1 MSSAES
7 SEFSTNSRTV
17 VYSDLP
23 GCAPQP
29 KEESVRVGK
38 REGRGQR
45 GGVYVV
51 EAGDIFVVRE
61 ELCRRLGLQV
71 PIAAPLRASLGGHF
85 WVVCPQPRRSP
96 VTTPPWGLHLLVLP
110 WKAPLAGVL
119 GRFTT
124 PRR

>member
-45 GGVYVV
+45 WGVYVV

-85 WVVCPQPRRSP
+85 FGGLSTTAPL
-96 VTTPPWGLHLLVLP
+96 TTPPWGLHLLVLP

-119 GRFTT
+119 GPFTT